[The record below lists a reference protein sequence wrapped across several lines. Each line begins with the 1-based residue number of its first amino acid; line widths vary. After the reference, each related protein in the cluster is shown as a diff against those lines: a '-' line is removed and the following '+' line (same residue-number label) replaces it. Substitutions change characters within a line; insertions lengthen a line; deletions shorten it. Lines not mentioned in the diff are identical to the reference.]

1 MLCHVCGAGA
11 GSNQLVLGGDVGVT
25 PIIGRHGTADLHIG
39 KRTGIALGWAASKG
53 WYAGAAA
60 QAGIIRTRGDVNKKF
75 YGKEVRRRSTRPI
88 HIPHSVWLYAQ
99 TIAQDALVS
108 FDVFSCVV
116 SSCRWTPRTCCTAR

>member
-1 MLCHVCGAGA
+1 MPFSDVFVLYHVGGVGA

-75 YGKEVRRRSTRPI
+75 YGKEVRSRSTRPT
-88 HIPHSVWLYAQ
+88 HIPHPVVYMHKRGSGRISL
-99 TIAQDALVS
+99 TRR
-108 FDVFSCVV
+108 VFL
-116 SSCRWTPRTCCTAR
+116 CCLIV

>member
-1 MLCHVCGAGA
+1 MCFGA

-75 YGKEVRRRSTRPI
+75 YGKEVRSRSSRPT
-88 HIPHSVWLYAQ
+88 HIPHSVGHMHTDRSGRISLIRHVILCFWW
-99 TIAQDALVS
+99 
-108 FDVFSCVV
+108 
-116 SSCRWTPRTCCTAR
+116 CRWTPRTCCTAR